1 MKRAFRMSFSLILIL
16 FVASACSSGGS
27 GAETQEKFGVRM
39 AKMSLWREAMFRF
52 KRAVDLDPA
61 DALAHNN
68 LAVAYEANGDFEAA
82 AREYR
87 EAIRL
92 DKSNQFIQKNYSRFV
107 EFNSRNRKRQPKAAA
122 NAAAGVPASTDAA
135 SSSPAG
141 SSAPPARAGET
152 PPNLPGEGPA
162 TSAQP
167 TGTAPAAVPPVNP
180 PIPDPPPTKPPGG
193 LS

>member
-1 MKRAFRMSFSLILIL
+1 MKRALRMSFSLILIL
-16 FVASACSSGGS
+16 VVAACSSGDSG

-52 KRAVDLDPA
+52 KRAVDLNPA

-68 LAVAYEANGDFEAA
+68 LAVAYEANGDFESA

-107 EFNSRNRKRQPKAAA
+107 EFNSRNKKRQPKAAA
-122 NAAAGVPASTDAA
+122 AAAAGVPASTGGAA
-135 SSSPAG
+135 PSAGGPA
-141 SSAPPARAGET
+141 APARAGET
-152 PPNLPGEGPA
+152 PPGPPSEGPA

-167 TGTAPAAVPPVNP
+167 TGTAPAAIPPLNPPV
-180 PIPDPPPTKPPGG
+180 PDPPPTKPPGG